1 VSGDSL
7 LDRARRG
14 DLAAFNS
21 LVEEHQGIV
30 YNVCL
35 RMLGSPAAAE
45 DAAQDAFISAWRNL
59 ASLRGDQFRAWLLR
73 IAANACRDELRRRS
87 RRPAASLE
95 TALEEGMPDPAD
107 PDPSPEASVLS
118 SELRGGIQAA
128 LLELPDDQRL
138 AVILCDLQGLEYDEI
153 ARATGANIGT
163 VKSRLSRGRARLRA
177 LLLAK
182 PELLPDHFRLRS
194 EERT

>member
-87 RRPAASLE
+87 RRPATSLD
-95 TALEEGMPDPAD
+95 TSLEEGMPDPAD

-118 SELRGGIQAA
+118 AELRGGIQAA
-128 LLELPDDQRL
+128 LLELPEDQRL

-177 LLLAK
+177 ILLAK

>member
-1 VSGDSL
+1 
-7 LDRARRG
+7 
-14 DLAAFNS
+14 
-21 LVEEHQGIV
+21 
-30 YNVCL
+30 
-35 RMLGSPAAAE
+35 
-45 DAAQDAFISAWRNL
+45 
-59 ASLRGDQFRAWLLR
+59 
-73 IAANACRDELRRRS
+73 
-87 RRPAASLE
+87 
-95 TALEEGMPDPAD
+95 MPDPAD

-118 SELRGGIQAA
+118 AELRGGIQAA
-128 LLELPDDQRL
+128 LLELPEDQRL

-177 LLLAK
+177 ILLAK

>member
-1 VSGDSL
+1 MPDDSL

-14 DLAAFNS
+14 DLAAFNA
-21 LVEEHQGIV
+21 LVEEHQAIV

-45 DAAQDAFISAWRNL
+45 DAAQEAFISAWRNL
-59 ASLRGDQFRAWLLR
+59 GSLRGDQFRAWLLR

-87 RRPAASLE
+87 RRPAASLQ
-95 TALEEGMPDPAD
+95 AAFEEGMAEPAD
-107 PDPSPEASVLS
+107 PEPAPETSLLS
-118 SELRGGIQAA
+118 AELRGQVQEA
-128 LLELPDDQRL
+128 LLLLPEDQRL
-138 AVILCDLQGLEYDEI
+138 AVVLCDLQGLEYDEI
-153 ARATGANIGT
+153 ARVTGTNIGT

-182 PELLPDHFRLRS
+182 PELLPEHFRLKS
-194 EERT
+194 EGRT

>member
-7 LDRARRG
+7 LERARRG
-14 DLAAFNS
+14 DLAAFNG
-21 LVEEHQGIV
+21 LVEEHQAIV
-30 YNVCL
+30 YNVCM
-35 RMLGSPAAAE
+35 RMLGTPAAAE
-45 DAAQDAFISAWRNL
+45 DAAQEAFLSAWRNL
-59 ASLRGDQFRAWLLR
+59 ATLRGDQFRAWLLR

-87 RRPAASLE
+87 RRPATSLE
-95 TALEEGMPDPAD
+95 DAFEDGMPDPAD
-107 PDPSPEASVLS
+107 PDPLPEASLLNA
-118 SELRGGIQAA
+118 ELRGGIQAA
-128 LLELPDDQRL
+128 LLELPEDQRL
-138 AVILCDLQGLEYDEI
+138 TVVLCDLQGLEYDEI

-177 LLLAK
+177 LLLAR